1 MLHRLLIP
9 RPELPREQSSSYDH
23 AAQRGIQRV
32 DIFSD
37 PPDDEVPPLPPP
49 TDVSNEER
57 AFLA

>member
-1 MLHRLLIP
+1 MRLVT
-9 RPELPREQSSSYDH
+9 RGMLPRERSPSPDH

>member
-1 MLHRLLIP
+1 MRLVT
-9 RPELPREQSSSYDH
+9 RGMLPRERSPSPDH
-23 AAQRGIQRV
+23 TAQRGIQRV